1 MNEVSASSLP
11 STPGSTLHMY
21 DGMKIYDD
29 GSGG

>member
-1 MNEVSASSLP
+1 MDEVFVSLLP
-11 STPGSTLHMY
+11 NTPGPTLHMY